1 MWPNPQKTADLVTFT
16 EEILNGKLHFLCSHT
31 LDNQWLHQYSNKSEN
46 CMQGAPS
53 SLPRDERGSGLLVTV
68 SVLDIMRNWTKCTIW
83 QGVSALYFNNPP
95 IILGQYWAHFSDLTR
110 VWTYLGLGTES
121 FIKEIFKIFLRENN
135 NHIRKSQ
142 CLF

>member
-1 MWPNPQKTADLVTFT
+1 MWPNPKKTADSVIFT

-31 LDNQWLHQYSNKSEN
+31 LDNQWQHQYSNKSEN

-95 IILGQYWAHFSDLTR
+95 IILGQYFSPFFWFNMGMNIS
-110 VWTYLGLGTES
+110 WTGNW
-121 FIKEIFKIFLRENN
+121 IFHKRNIQNILK
-135 NHIRKSQ
+135 RK
-142 CLF
+142 